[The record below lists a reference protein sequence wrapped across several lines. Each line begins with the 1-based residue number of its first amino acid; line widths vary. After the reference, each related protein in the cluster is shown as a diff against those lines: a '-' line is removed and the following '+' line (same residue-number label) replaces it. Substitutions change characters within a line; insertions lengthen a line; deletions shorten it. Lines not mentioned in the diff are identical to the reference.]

1 MKAVAVI
8 QEVQGLPR
16 ATARHRP
23 GSNTRWREETHV
35 RSRVEPV
42 SRVCMAPRKV
52 FASRGPARDTPPGPL
67 DHGGGNCG
75 PSPCAGTPYPPGR
88 SRRDRVAAT
97 GVGDQIMWIQ
107 GEHGNSCAPHP
118 PPVSQSRSIGAS
130 TARAKLP
137 VGKARGPAG
146 PIHLAKRGDDRHGG
160 TSGNAKALRTGAR
173 PSERSSGAMA
183 ATPSTRHPPGNAS
196 GQRQSGETGEQ
207 EAARP
212 TRQGPNAVGGPWRS
226 AGDAGRPLRTTA
238 GQEQRTP
245 RPLPVLLRLER
256 IATQARESPAMAL
269 PTLAPQVEVAR
280 LADAFRRLTP
290 PRAPGGTG

>member
-1 MKAVAVI
+1 
-8 QEVQGLPR
+8 
-16 ATARHRP
+16 
-23 GSNTRWREETHV
+23 
-35 RSRVEPV
+35 
-42 SRVCMAPRKV
+42 
-52 FASRGPARDTPPGPL
+52 
-67 DHGGGNCG
+67 
-75 PSPCAGTPYPPGR
+75 
-88 SRRDRVAAT
+88 
-97 GVGDQIMWIQ
+97 
-107 GEHGNSCAPHP
+107 
-118 PPVSQSRSIGAS
+118 
-130 TARAKLP
+130 
-137 VGKARGPAG
+137 
-146 PIHLAKRGDDRHGG
+146 
-160 TSGNAKALRTGAR
+160 
-173 PSERSSGAMA
+173 MA
-183 ATPSTRHPPGNAS
+183 AMPSTRHPPGNAS